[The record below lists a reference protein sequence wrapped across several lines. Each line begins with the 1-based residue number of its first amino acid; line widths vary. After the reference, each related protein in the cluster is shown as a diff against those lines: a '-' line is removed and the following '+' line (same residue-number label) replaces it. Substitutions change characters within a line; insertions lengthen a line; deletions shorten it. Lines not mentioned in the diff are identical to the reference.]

1 MPIRLAGILLPA
13 RAMWS
18 NRCDCPLPTLRR
30 NRNRPLPIS
39 ILFQVPKSGSP
50 DFGRGWG
57 GRGRSALPGFETALG
72 LVDDENPALAPHYT
86 IIAVAPPQ
94 RFQGV
99 TNFHR
104 T

>member
-1 MPIRLAGILLPA
+1 
-13 RAMWS
+13 
-18 NRCDCPLPTLRR
+18 
-30 NRNRPLPIS
+30 
-39 ILFQVPKSGSP
+39 
-50 DFGRGWG
+50 
-57 GRGRSALPGFETALG
+57 LPGFETALG

-104 T
+104 TSLNYLRRHRGARRFSARTIGGHSGGVNGVAAEFESFGA